1 MAKRS
6 ATAPLRVVRATTPVR
21 ICDIGGWT
29 DTRVA
34 GHGEVLNFAVR
45 PGAEVQVAMWLDGL
59 GRREVRAVD
68 YAESFQVDERWENVP
83 ARHRLLA
90 AAIEQAVLPEG
101 ASIELT
107 VSSHV
112 PPGSSTGT
120 SAAVAVAVLGAL
132 DFLQGVP
139 LEPGDLARRAH
150 LLEVERLG
158 QESGVQDQFASAYG
172 GVSHISVNPYPHA
185 RATSLYLPDE
195 LLWEIEQRFVLVFL
209 GRFHGSSVLH
219 EKVIA
224 NLAADG
230 PGSPALQ
237 SLREAAQV
245 ARSGLLD
252 GDLSCLASAMVACT
266 QAQAELHADL
276 VSSFARQVIAT
287 AREHGAIGWKVNGAG
302 GDGGSL
308 TLLAGP
314 GPESKAK
321 LLASLAD
328 VPGVSATSV
337 QLSRDGLRA
346 WEARA

>member
-1 MAKRS
+1 VARHS
-6 ATAPLRVVRATTPVR
+6 VTTPHRVVRATAPVR

-34 GHGEVLNFAVR
+34 GHGEVLNFAIR
-45 PGAEVQVAMWLDGL
+45 PGAEVQVALRPDGL
-59 GRREVRAVD
+59 GRRVVRAID
-68 YAESFQVDERWENVP
+68 YAESFEVDDQWEKVP

-90 AAIEQAVLPEG
+90 AAIEQAALPEG

-107 VSSHV
+107 VSSRV

-132 DFLQGVP
+132 DFLQGA
-139 LEPGDLARRAH
+139 LIEPGDLARRAH

-185 RATSLYLPDE
+185 KAAPLSLPDE
-195 LLWEIEQRFVLVFL
+195 LLWELEHRFVLVFM

-224 NLAADG
+224 NLGADG
-230 PGSPALQ
+230 PSSPALQ
-237 SLREAAQV
+237 SLREAAQA
-245 ARSGLLD
+245 ARSGLLS
-252 GDLSCLASAMVACT
+252 GDLSSLASAMVACT

-276 VSSFARQVIAT
+276 VSPFARQVITT

-308 TLLAGP
+308 TLLVGP
-314 GPESKAK
+314 DPERKAA

-328 VPGVSATSV
+328 IPGVSATSV